1 MNEKDLVTFEQAEK
15 LKELGFDWECLYHYD
30 GYYLESNGCDYH
42 SQNVESACISNNTV
56 EWNPLK
62 YIDAPFLYQV
72 QNWLREE
79 KNIHI
84 HINTYYPN
92 WQKGD
97 HSVLEYECTIV
108 NDIYNRALREDI
120 GHFDSYHEAL
130 SAAVDY
136 GLQKVV
142 C

>member
-1 MNEKDLVTFEQAEK
+1 MNDKDFVTFEQAEK

-30 GYYLESNGCDYH
+30 GYYLDSNACDYH
-42 SQNVESACISNNTV
+42 SQNVESACMSNNTV

-84 HINTYYPN
+84 SITPMFPN
-92 WQKGD
+92 WRED
-97 HSVLEYECTIV
+97 DYNVVTYECTIITV
-108 NDIYNRALREDI
+108 EELAYNNQI
-120 GHFDSYHEAL
+120 GYYDSYEEAL
-130 SAAVDY
+130 SAGIDRVLKDE
-136 GLQKVV
+136 L
-142 C
+142 